1 MDGELSSDASL
12 KTCKCA
18 FCDREFQAARPR
30 NYCSS
35 VCSKRAWTARRSRRR
50 ALRHGNRERICPMC
64 GKAFQVSAEHRNQK
78 FCSYA
83 CKKLADRE
91 SRSQNRL
98 RKDAISL
105 GFVPDALPK
114 ELDAM
119 REEKGPEYFKT
130 LFSLEKESQFA
141 EMAKWTEEDHRKA
154 LSCLGLRTP
163 VGTEEESV
171 GGDFLNIKAEEK
183 PVFDEEDHFGDV

>member
-1 MDGELSSDASL
+1 MDRLSSGTSP
-12 KTCKCA
+12 KTCKCV
-18 FCDREFQAARPR
+18 FCGREFQAARPR
-30 NYCSS
+30 NYCSAA
-35 VCSKRAWTARRSRRR
+35 CGKRAWTAKRSRRR
-50 ALRHGNRERICPMC
+50 ALRHGNKKRVCPMC

-83 CKKLADRE
+83 CKKVADRE

-98 RKDAISL
+98 RKDTISL
-105 GFVPDALPK
+105 VVSDALPR
-114 ELDAM
+114 ELDAL
-119 REEKGPEYFKT
+119 REEKGNEYFKT

-154 LSCLGLRTP
+154 LSYLGLRTP
-163 VGTEEESV
+163 VGTEEESA
-171 GGDFLNIKAEEK
+171 GGDFLNIKVEEK

>member
-1 MDGELSSDASL
+1 
-12 KTCKCA
+12 
-18 FCDREFQAARPR
+18 
-30 NYCSS
+30 
-35 VCSKRAWTARRSRRR
+35 
-50 ALRHGNRERICPMC
+50 MC

-98 RKDAISL
+98 RKDTISL
-105 GFVPDALPK
+105 VVSDALPR
-114 ELDAM
+114 ELDAL
-119 REEKGPEYFKT
+119 REEKGNEYFKT

-154 LSCLGLRTP
+154 LAYLGLRTP
-163 VGTEEESV
+163 AGTEEESA
-171 GGDFLNIKAEEK
+171 GGDFLNIKVEEK

>member
-1 MDGELSSDASL
+1 
-12 KTCKCA
+12 
-18 FCDREFQAARPR
+18 
-30 NYCSS
+30 
-35 VCSKRAWTARRSRRR
+35 
-50 ALRHGNRERICPMC
+50 MC

-91 SRSQNRL
+91 SRSSDRL
-98 RKDAISL
+98 RKDTISL
-105 GFVPDALPK
+105 VVSDALPR
-114 ELDAM
+114 ELDAL
-119 REEKGPEYFKT
+119 REEKGNEYFKT

-154 LSCLGLRTP
+154 LAYLGLRTP
-163 VGTEEESV
+163 VGTEDEPV
-171 GGDFLNIKAEEK
+171 GRDFLDIKAEEK

>member
-1 MDGELSSDASL
+1 MGGLSSGTSP
-12 KTCKCA
+12 KTCKCV
-18 FCDREFQAARPR
+18 FCGREFQAARPR
-30 NYCSS
+30 SYCSA
-35 VCSKRAWTARRSRRR
+35 VCGKRAWTARRSRRR
-50 ALRHGNRERICPMC
+50 ALRHGNKKRVCPMC

-98 RKDAISL
+98 RKDTISL
-105 GFVPDALPK
+105 VVSDALPR
-114 ELDAM
+114 ELDAL
-119 REEKGPEYFKT
+119 REEKGHEYFKT
-130 LFSLEKESQFA
+130 LFSLKKECQFA

-154 LSCLGLRTP
+154 LSYLGVLVP
-163 VGTEEESV
+163 ACVDEEPASK
-171 GGDFLNIKAEEK
+171 DFLEIKMEEK